1 MSTLPRSVIPASQIE
16 DDGYDWFKRHDAIA
30 ERVKQRKYQLV
41 LLGASMF
48 HYWEGDRPGFG
59 EYGTEAWNETMTQYN
74 VLNLGFGFDRTQNML
89 WRLEH
94 GELDGQTPDLIILH
108 GGNNLKQTSNYPGDT
123 PEEAAKGLI
132 AVLKKLRE
140 LCPDAELLYLTFRNE
155 PLIAQMNEGVRT
167 FIKTENNMTFFDCAA
182 DFYNSDNTL
191 NTALFLGD
199 KCHLNNDGYR
209 VLIKALSPRFAKLQS
224 K

>member
-1 MSTLPRSVIPASQIE
+1 MERIVIEGGTPLYGEVEINGA
-16 DDGYDWFKRHDAIA
+16 KNAA
-30 ERVKQRKYQLV
+30 LV
-41 LLGASMF
+41 VGAT
-48 HYWEGDRPGFG
+48 Y
-59 EYGTEAWNETMTQYN
+59 
-74 VLNLGFGFDRTQNML
+74 
-89 WRLEH
+89 
-94 GELDGQTPDLIILH
+94 
-108 GGNNLKQTSNYPGDT
+108 
-123 PEEAAKGLI
+123 PEE
-132 AVLKKLRE
+132 LKALRE